1 MNQPKPTL
9 SALLADAFPASAP
22 GAHLADR
29 ILKPVPVRKTHRAVR
44 LPFALAGVSCAAMA
58 VVFLAPRASAFV
70 ECNRIAAAADALPEW
85 HLETYTPDLNGALIK
100 SGETWCRDGRVRE
113 LKQFGQVEVFEGG
126 GSSISYVK
134 GADHAIRNVGKD
146 AASQVKSLSG
156 FVQELKRSKNLLALK
171 VEHDVLIDGRSA
183 TRISTESKQEP
194 VRLSIYADPKT
205 DVPFLGMLEER
216 TANGWHVER
225 KVVIDTRTVKPSEV
239 AFDLPK
245 SVQIIEESDLE
256 SSWRNKLGKPIAVF
270 PSHTGRS
277 HVAIRDVWMN
287 RDGLIFVMFTN
298 GATPKP
304 LDTTGWIKETTPGGA
319 VRYRNPHPESILN
332 VINPSNLESIT
343 DSDGTDYATLG
354 GFQGYETDT
363 SSKWHRGLTWPD
375 GDAQVSVFAPVR
387 PGPGKARELTLKF
400 GWLSYVVKKGY
411 KPKGATVS
419 MKDMVP
425 QENISAVYHLRL
437 SPHGTTMPE
446 WVESIGI
453 APTELG
459 LQAAIAEVRGV
470 NAVANREGTK
480 AESYAREYLR
490 ITRLES
496 ATTGLSYQMSRQ
508 YDLLGQALAINGK
521 DTEAVEAWKKALD
534 DAQGDEALRIQKEI
548 QTVNRTSR

>member
-9 SALLADAFPASAP
+9 STLLVEAFPASGP
-22 GAHLADR
+22 DAHLADR
-29 ILKPVPVRKTHRAVR
+29 ILQPVPIRKTHRGFR
-44 LPFALAGVSCAAMA
+44 LTFAMAGVTCAALAIVL
-58 VVFLAPRASAFV
+58 LAPRASAFV

-85 HLETYTPDLNGALIK
+85 HLETFTPDINGALVK
-100 SGETWCRDGRVRE
+100 SGETWCRDGHVRE

-134 GADHAIRNVGKD
+134 GADHAIRNLGKN

-156 FVQELKRSKNLLALK
+156 FVQELKRSNSLIGLT
-171 VEHDVLIDGRSA
+171 VDHDIAIDGRTA
-183 TRISTESKQEP
+183 TRVSTESKREP

-205 DVPFLGMLEER
+205 DVPFLGTVEER

-225 KVVIDTRTVKPSEV
+225 RVVIDTRAVQQNEV
-239 AFDLPK
+239 ALDLPK

-319 VRYRNPHPESILN
+319 TRYRNPHPESTLS

-343 DSDGTDYATLG
+343 DSDGTDYAAVG

-363 SSKWHRGLTWPD
+363 TGKWHRGPSWQD
-375 GDAQVSVFAPVR
+375 GDAQVSVFAPIQ
-387 PGPGKARELTLKF
+387 PGLVKDRNVTLRF
-400 GWLSYVVKKGY
+400 GWLSYVLPKGY
-411 KPKGATVS
+411 KPKGPTVS
-419 MKDMVP
+419 MKEMIP
-425 QENISAVYHLRL
+425 QQTISAVYRCRL

-459 LQAAIAEVRGV
+459 LQAAIAQVRGV
-470 NAVANREGTK
+470 NAVANHVGAK
-480 AESYAREYLR
+480 AESYARDYLR
-490 ITRLES
+490 VTRLES
-496 ATTGLSYQMSRQ
+496 ATTGLSFQMSRQ

-521 DTEAVEAWKKALD
+521 DAEAVEAWKRALD
-534 DAQGDEALRIQKEI
+534 DAQGDEALRIQREI
-548 QTVNRTSR
+548 QTLNRK